1 MSTSASR
8 SSRRVPAGSD
18 GPVPYAWPP
27 TNRPSSSTTTRTRR
41 PPTGGRGRRGT
52 GPARHGNARRLPARV
67 ARALIDAAAQHYGGL
82 DVLVHNA
89 AGLVRGPLADAADD
103 DYAHVFDLNARA
115 TFVAL
120 RGAGRRKHDG
130 GRIVYVSSVATK
142 LRSRAVTEASA
153 GADNPGSLRTSPRT
167 AGRDCHRHPPRGG
180 HSGGVGVDRDA
191 PIVRHRRPARHGCMH
206 KRDGAGP
213 PQRGDW
219 LPTVLTLHLTSDSRV
234 PSRVFTPTTSTV

>member
-1 MSTSASR
+1 MGRTCALRLATDGSAVVVNYHADAEAA
-8 SSRRVPAGSD
+8 RRVVAA
-18 GPVPYAWPP
+18 VEEL
-27 TNRPSSSTTTRTRR
+27 
-41 PPTGGRGRRGT
+41 GRR
-52 GPARHGNARRLPARV
+52 AMAI
-67 ARALIDAAAQHYGGL
+67 RADAGF
-82 DVLVHNA
+82 
-89 AGLVRGPLADAADD
+89 VRGPLADAADD

-120 RGAGRRKHDG
+120 REAGRRKHDG

-206 KRDGAGP
+206 ERDGAGP